1 MSDLPPG
8 LTLTNDQEVPPGLT
22 LTPPQQSSSAPSSSL
37 KSSEPSTSLSSLG
50 KNFVAGLEEA
60 PAQILSLADKAN
72 PFAPGVL
79 SDVAHDFGHDLSHD
93 VTHFISQDAVP
104 AALNTF
110 GWGNPGEPPQG
121 LDPEKVDPVTTLDK
135 ISRGI
140 GNALPLAPIG
150 GVEGLAPNA
159 ARTVGAVTGST
170 LAQEAVP
177 TPYKPLAALAGNL
190 LGGAPEAPI
199 TAFRSAPTTAQ
210 RAGNYVSTL
219 MDNAGKSGTDLRAAQ
234 TAKPV
239 MAAETIGRSAV
250 PALGAL
256 ARRQGQ
262 TGDILGAALTER
274 AQQAPERILNDYAS
288 ASGIVPEAAQGNID
302 TLVRSG
308 QANAKPLYKQAYT
321 APALNPDHI
330 APGGTL
336 DNMMSRPS
344 MVSAAKNALGIAAEE
359 GRDPSSLGI
368 GFNTAGDVQFE
379 RVPSWQTL
387 DYMKRGLDQHLESF
401 RNELTGKMPTGNPSV
416 SAAQGTRTQFRNFL
430 ASENPAYGQALKTS
444 GDYLSLQNAFTNGQ
458 KFILSS
464 TMTADNL
471 AKQFAKLSPAEQE
484 AFKGG
489 TANAIYNQAQN
500 GRMAPRLFKA
510 PAIQQKLNTV
520 LGPKNAQTFLGNMQQ
535 EADMAKSGARM
546 MPAVNSPTFELAEAA
561 KDQDGSMIQHAIT
574 GLFAAKHAAA
584 GNYLGAAAHA
594 SRLWH
599 TLKNTGMSI
608 PVRDE
613 AGRLL
618 MMKPEDLA
626 DELDNIAG
634 MKSQGKARA
643 ALQKFTLPAEIGAV
657 QEGNTTSP

>member
-22 LTPPQQSSSAPSSSL
+22 LMPPPQQSSSAPSSSP

-93 VTHFISQDAVP
+93 VTHFVSQDAVP

-219 MDNAGKSGTDLRAAQ
+219 MDNAGKSGADLRAAQ

-274 AQQAPERILNDYAS
+274 VQQAPERILNDYAS
-288 ASGIVPEAAQGNID
+288 ASGIVPEAAQGDID
-302 TLVRSG
+302 ALVANGR
-308 QANAKPLYKQAYT
+308 QAAKPLYDQAFST
-321 APALNPDHI
+321 PGPVWNDDLRVLSGRPVIKKAI
-330 APGGTL
+330 A
-336 DNMMSRPS
+336 
-344 MVSAAKNALGIAAEE
+344 SAAEDLKNADTHPGVMGLPSGPDDNTLLPTAEAWDLIHKNVGAQVE
-359 GRDPSSLGI
+359 RDPFGKIIPDSQSRGN
-368 GFNTAGDVQFE
+368 FNTNKASRDLTAALKQSIPGYGD
-379 RVPSWQTL
+379 
-387 DYMKRGLDQHLESF
+387 
-401 RNELTGKMPTGNPSV
+401 
-416 SAAQGTRTQFRNFL
+416 
-430 ASENPAYGQALKTS
+430 ALKTS
-444 GDYLSLQNAFTNGQ
+444 GDYLSLQSAFNNGQ

-489 TANAIYNQAQN
+489 SANALYNQAQN

-546 MPAVNSPTFELAEAA
+546 MPAVNSPTFELGEAA
-561 KDQDGSMIQHAIT
+561 KDQDGSAIQHAIT